1 MNEPTIS
8 SLELCVRDRLDAYFK
23 DLGDAEPN
31 DMLAMVVSR
40 VEGIVV
46 DVALERAQGN
56 QTKAA
61 QMLGITRSTLRKKI
75 QIYQQH

>member
-1 MNEPTIS
+1 MNKPAIT
-8 SLELCVRDRLDAYFK
+8 SLEACVRDRLDAYFN
-23 DLGDAEPN
+23 DLGDAEPS
-31 DMLAMVVSR
+31 DMLAMVVSK

-46 DVALERAQGN
+46 DIALERAQGN

-75 QIYQQH
+75 QTYHA